1 MKKSI
6 FFLLYFSEGAPIGF
20 IWWALPAIL
29 SKQNF
34 DMTTI
39 ATISS
44 LAALPWTFKFLL
56 APLIDLLSMNKFSL
70 KKQLLL
76 YQVLMGVVLFFVPDA
91 IQSHN
96 STYIILTLLIHGLFA
111 ASQDI
116 CIDSLAIK
124 TIPEDELGA
133 TNGIMQAGMLVG
145 RSILGGAG
153 VYLANKF
160 GVTYLTYFL
169 ISSIWISLLFL
180 QKTDFQISQ
189 TTSVTIKSYFKNFYE
204 LISHKKFWL
213 LIAVTYFSGFSYNGI
228 TTVASAVLEQKGIS
242 SLWHGITY
250 SLFIPIS
257 MSIGAV
263 VAGKLSDKLGAMKV
277 LKVNLFICI
286 LLSIGAAVV
295 MDYSNYPP
303 VLIISYTLFYIFIG
317 SSTASLYSFLMQNT
331 NKSYAALEFSIFMAA
346 TNLSETSSS
355 YTIGQLFQFFNYSIS
370 TGLIAFICL
379 LTFPFL
385 YSKRLKPNL
394 P

>member
-56 APLIDLLSMNKFSL
+56 APIIDLISINYISL
-70 KKQLLL
+70 KKQLLF
-76 YQVLMGVVLFFVPDA
+76 YQVIMGVVLFFVPDA
-91 IQSHN
+91 IQSN
-96 STYIILTLLIHGLFA
+96 APSYIIITLLTHGIFA

-124 TIPEDELGA
+124 TIPEDELGK

-153 VYLANKF
+153 VYIANQY
-160 GVTYLTYFL
+160 GVNFLTYFL
-169 ISSIWISLLFL
+169 VSSIWISLIFL
-180 QKTDFQISQ
+180 QKTKFQVNDQLSTISIQ
-189 TTSVTIKSYFKNFYE
+189 TYFKNFLT
-204 LISHKKFWL
+204 LISHKKFWI
-213 LIAVTYFSGFSYNGI
+213 LILITYFSGFSFNGI
-228 TTVASAVLEQKGIS
+228 TTIASAVLEQKGVS

-250 SLFIPIS
+250 SIFIPFS
-257 MSIGAV
+257 MSLGALY
-263 VAGKLSDKLGAMKV
+263 AGKLSDTIGAHKI
-277 LKVNLFICI
+277 LIYNLFICI
-286 LLSIGAAVV
+286 ITSVITASV
-295 MDYSNYPP
+295 MDYSSTPSL
-303 VLIISYTLFYIFIG
+303 LILTYTLFYIFIG
-317 SSTASLYSFLMQNT
+317 STTASLYSFLMQHT
-331 NKSYAALEFSIFMAA
+331 NKKFAALEFSIFMAA

-355 YTIGQLFQFFNYSIS
+355 YSIGQFFKYFNY
-370 TGLIAFICL
+370 TYVF
-379 LTFPFL
+379 
-385 YSKRLKPNL
+385 
-394 P
+394 